1 MNKAAALLR
10 LTRPRQWT
18 KNLLVFAALLFAGQT
33 GNAAAWQAAGLAFVA
48 FICASASV
56 YAINDVKDRHADAE
70 HEKKRHRPVA
80 SGLVA
85 PGMALVLA
93 AILVVGALALGFSIN
108 TPTLA
113 AVACYLLLQF
123 AYVYKLKTV
132 ALLDVFVVASG
143 FVIRAIA
150 GGMAISAPVSGW
162 LLFCTGAL
170 ALMLGTAKRRQEFR
184 SEKGHLTRAVLKGY
198 SEKALD
204 SLVVFSATLAALAY
218 GIYAL
223 ESPTG
228 RQHPMLMATTPF
240 VLFGI
245 GRYLLLVFGQEVGEE
260 PEEVLLR
267 DPAIILTVVGFV
279 VCAAW
284 ALSTGVTPGSPSG
297 LSVGP

>member
-1 MNKAAALLR
+1 MTKAAALLR

-18 KNLLVFAALLFAGQT
+18 KNLLVFAAILFAGQT
-33 GNAAAWQAAGLAFVA
+33 GNADAWQAAGLTFVA
-48 FICASASV
+48 FIFASVCV
-56 YAINDVKDRHADAE
+56 YAINDVRDRHADAE
-70 HEKKRHRPVA
+70 HEKKRFRPVA
-80 SGLVA
+80 SGA
-85 PGMALVLA
+85 ISPATALTLA
-93 AILVVGALALGFSIN
+93 AVAAVAALGLGASIN
-108 TPTLA
+108 TPTLIA
-113 AVACYLLLQF
+113 LGSYLLLQF

-150 GGMAISAPVSGW
+150 GGTAITAPVSGW

-228 RQHPMLMATTPF
+228 QQHPMLMATTPF

-260 PEEVLLR
+260 PEEVLLK
-267 DPAIILTVVGFV
+267 DPAIILTVVGFII
-279 VCAAW
+279 CAAW
-284 ALSTGVTPGSPSG
+284 ALSTGNVSGGPPG